1 MASLLLRLRP
11 LPGAAIPLPDTRPD
25 AACAG
30 ALETWSAAVS
40 GAETDACLVLDVAGV
55 VRAVSAPAS
64 RLLGC
69 SVEELH
75 GRSLLD
81 VLHLVDFDEQDLPGD
96 YADRL
101 GPLVVLRSR
110 GLMRGLVRIRRPDGL
125 LATFDCTSAPV
136 HDGGGG
142 VIGSVSF
149 LLDLT
154 RR

>member
-11 LPGAAIPLPDTRPD
+11 LPGVAIRLPDTRPD
-25 AACAG
+25 AARAG
-30 ALETWSAAVS
+30 ALETWSAVVAS
-40 GAETDACLVLDVAGV
+40 TDSDACLVLDAMGA
-55 VRAVSAPAS
+55 VRAVSAPAA

-69 SVEELH
+69 TVQELH
-75 GRSLLD
+75 GRTLLD

-110 GLMRGLVRIRRPDGL
+110 GLMRGLVRIRRPDGM

-136 HDGGGG
+136 HDDDGG